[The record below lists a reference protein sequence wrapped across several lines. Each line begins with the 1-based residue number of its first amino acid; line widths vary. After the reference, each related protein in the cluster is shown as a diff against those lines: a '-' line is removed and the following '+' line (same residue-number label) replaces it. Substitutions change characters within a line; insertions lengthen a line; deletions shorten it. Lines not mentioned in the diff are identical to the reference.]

1 MENIKGK
8 CEGMAHARWNQ
19 SPTKHSTECCA
30 LHYLHCTETGRGK
43 RRQVNGSV
51 CCECVCVCVCV
62 PPMFVLSLSNYMSVF
77 PLSISLSFWEQQGL
91 SASWEVPHPVEEKA
105 LLWCSQDFVLE
116 EGTHAFDSV
125 AWKFFSKV
133 PLLWGLKVDYLARVA
148 STWYSDS
155 LELIPRRIPSKVTN
169 RINQTRKW
177 SCIFG
182 KTCMFQNPRWFP
194 SPKLHPS
201 PCGCHVSRAWLHC
214 SLIPCKTFWI

>member
-1 MENIKGK
+1 MWGNGTCKVEPVTY
-8 CEGMAHARWNQ
+8 Q
-19 SPTKHSTECCA
+19 A
-30 LHYLHCTETGRGK
+30 LHGVLCTSLPALHGDRPRQEAAGK
-43 RRQVNGSV
+43 WQ
-51 CCECVCVCVCV
+51 CVLWVCVCV

-133 PLLWGLKVDYLARVA
+133 PLLWGLKVDYLARLA

-194 SPKLHPS
+194 FPKLHPC
-201 PCGCHVSRAWLHC
+201 PRGCHVSRAWLHC